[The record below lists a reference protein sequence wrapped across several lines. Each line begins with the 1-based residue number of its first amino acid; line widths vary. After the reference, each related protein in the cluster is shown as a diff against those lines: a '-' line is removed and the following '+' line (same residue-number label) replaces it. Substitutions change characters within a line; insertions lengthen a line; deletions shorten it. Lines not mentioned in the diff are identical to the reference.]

1 MTLPAPGGVAHPF
14 PMPFDP
20 STEDTIA
27 AISTPLGLA
36 GIGIV
41 RISGP
46 DAKSISRRVFRP
58 KRAVHTFQS
67 HRLYLGHFI
76 DPDTGGT
83 LDEVLLS
90 VMGAPCSYTR
100 EDVVE
105 INSHSGY
112 LLLSQILQ
120 IVLKQGAR
128 LAEPG
133 EFTFRAFMNG
143 RIDLSQAEAIMD
155 VIRSPSERGLRLAA
169 DQMEGRF
176 RKSVEHL
183 RQKTVEYLARL
194 EVGIDYPEEA
204 PDALPGADQMEEEL
218 IKPIRDLIGGHAQR
232 KIWMEGVKTVIVGR
246 VNAGKSSLLNRLLN
260 EERALVTPIP
270 GTTRDVIEST
280 LYIEGLP
287 LRLMDTAGF
296 RRGKGTLEKMGMDLT
311 RQKIEAADLILVV
324 MDRSRPLREDEL
336 HMVDQIVEK
345 RSVVILNKMD
355 LPSKLREE
363 DLKAAVGGNPLVRIS
378 ALTGEGIEEL
388 RRVIRALV
396 LEGDKAEAEPTIA
409 PNMRQKLALE
419 EACRFLSRAAQNA
432 RDGMPLE
439 IVAVDLNEG
448 LSSLGEIT
456 GETATEEILDRI
468 FSQFCLGK

>member
-1 MTLPAPGGVAHPF
+1 M
-14 PMPFDP
+14 PM
-20 STEDTIA
+20 
-27 AISTPLGLA
+27 
-36 GIGIV
+36 
-41 RISGP
+41 
-46 DAKSISRRVFRP
+46 
-58 KRAVHTFQS
+58 
-67 HRLYLGHFI
+67 
-76 DPDTGGT
+76 
-83 LDEVLLS
+83 
-90 VMGAPCSYTR
+90 
-100 EDVVE
+100 
-105 INSHSGY
+105 
-112 LLLSQILQ
+112 
-120 IVLKQGAR
+120 
-128 LAEPG
+128 
-133 EFTFRAFMNG
+133 
-143 RIDLSQAEAIMD
+143 
-155 VIRSPSERGLRLAA
+155 
-169 DQMEGRF
+169 
-176 RKSVEHL
+176 
-183 RQKTVEYLARL
+183 
-194 EVGIDYPEEA
+194 
-204 PDALPGADQMEEEL
+204 
-218 IKPIRDLIGGHAQR
+218 IKAR
-232 KIWMEGVKTVIVGR
+232 KIWMEGIKTVIVGR

-419 EACRFLSRAAQNA
+419 EACRCLSRAAQNA

-448 LSSLGEIT
+448 LSLGEIT